1 MTGHVFSRTDLVC
14 TNVAFKVRKFL
25 VGRWLPMQ
33 VKRFG
38 YRVLSNH
45 ADDVYLPKVL
55 SFI

>member
-1 MTGHVFSRTDLVC
+1 
-14 TNVAFKVRKFL
+14 L

-55 SFI
+55 AVI